1 MRLRKNDIV
10 MVMAGRSKGKTG
22 KILTLVWEKQQ
33 ALVEKVNMVKKHRKP
48 TAQDK
53 QGGIVEKEAPIHLSN
68 LMLLDPK
75 DKKPT
80 RIGFKVDKDGEKIRV
95 ARRSGEAIK

>member
-22 KILTLVWEKQQ
+22 KILTLDWESQR

-53 QGGIVEKEAPIHLSN
+53 QGGIVEKEASIHLSN

-80 RIGFKVDKDGEKIRV
+80 RIGFQVAKDGEKIRV